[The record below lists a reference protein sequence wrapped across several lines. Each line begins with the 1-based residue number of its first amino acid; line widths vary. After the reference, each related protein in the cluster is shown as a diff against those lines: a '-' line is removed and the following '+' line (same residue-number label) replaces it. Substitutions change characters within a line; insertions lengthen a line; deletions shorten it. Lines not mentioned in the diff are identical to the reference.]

1 MHLEKRKHSLAVYA
15 GAIFACALLFI
26 PLFYFQPLRVGD
38 GSEYYAL
45 FLAIRENSHTW
56 MTTFSWKLYEDLIA
70 SNSIRA
76 LIPLDPFQDF
86 FPALKLGA
94 TADFNHFW
102 VYSLISAGLSKG
114 LSLFGIH
121 AGIHQSF
128 LIQHALLFM
137 AAILVAVRASGQRG
151 FYAAILL
158 TLSSPIIW
166 FADKVHT
173 EFFTYCL
180 VLCCVIL
187 VQKRSFMWGALCLS
201 IASTQNP
208 SFALLAFALLV
219 FRLIEWRRRPFDF
232 LELGALVATCIIVL
246 MHPAYYY
253 FRFGV
258 LTPQMLAGGAKIG
271 VNLSLFYVWLI
282 DPDVGL
288 LPNWPAG
295 LVLIGSGIYYLRKKY
310 WLRPNGALLLFVL
323 LYLAVNLFAQS
334 STTNINSG
342 ATPGLARYA
351 LWYIPLFYPLMLG
364 LVDRVAVAP
373 IIWRVVAGGLFVV
386 YLAANVWAYDPRQGE
401 RYETPSPVSSFVQR
415 HLSWLYNP
423 PAEVFA
429 ERFSRQGENA
439 TQVYAVLGPSCEK
452 VLVIPGN
459 DPSQIAQSSEC
470 LLDPE
475 KLRAAIA
482 KIPPAVKDAHYIH
495 LGNAVKEMRLAAP
508 AEYQTRASQ
517 SGAQLLGQG
526 WHSPES
532 WGVWAADTSGK
543 LKVPCLAAENFKV
556 RLTLVA
562 LEVPGQA
569 PSVAKVRVG
578 GDTLWAGALR
588 GAPTDVVIELKK
600 SACQMETQVA
610 MISLEV
616 ERLHSA
622 SSFSQSKDTR
632 NLGIGLIGL
641 SYP

>member
-1 MHLEKRKHSLAVYA
+1 MRLEKNKHSPAAYAAV
-15 GAIFACALLFI
+15 ISACILLFI
-26 PLFYFQPLRVGD
+26 PFFYFQPLRVGD

-56 MTTFSWKLYEDLIA
+56 MTAASWKLYEELIA

-76 LIPLDPFQDF
+76 LISVDPFQDF

-102 VYSLISAGLSKG
+102 VYSLISAVISKG
-114 LSLFGIH
+114 FSLFGIRV
-121 AGIHQSF
+121 GIHQSF
-128 LIQHALLFM
+128 LIQHVLLFI
-137 AAILVAVRASGQRG
+137 AAALVALRASGKNG
-151 FYAAILL
+151 VYAALLL
-158 TLSSPIIW
+158 TLSSPIVW

-180 VLCCVIL
+180 VLCCIIL
-187 VQKRSFMWGALCLS
+187 VQKRSFMWGALCLA

-219 FRLIEWRRRPFDF
+219 FRLTEWRQRPFAF

-271 VNLSLFYVWLI
+271 VNLTLFYVWLI

-295 LVLIGSGIYYLRKKY
+295 LILIGAGIFYSKKEY
-310 WLRPNGALLLFVL
+310 WSSNRLLLLFIF

-351 LWYIPLFYPLMLG
+351 LWYIPLFYPLMLVV
-364 LVDRVAVAP
+364 VDRAVVAP
-373 IIWRVVAGGLFVV
+373 IIWRVLAGGFIAV
-386 YLAANVWAYDPRQGE
+386 YLIVNVWAYDPQQDE

-415 HLSWLYNP
+415 HLPWLYNP

-429 ERFSRQGENA
+429 ERFSRQGEGA
-439 TQVYAVLGPSCEK
+439 TQLYAVLGPSCDK
-452 VLVIPGN
+452 ALVVPSN
-459 DPSQIAQSSEC
+459 DPSRIAQSSEC

-482 KIPPAVKDAHYIH
+482 KMSLGVNTAHYIH
-495 LGNAVKEMRLAAP
+495 LGGAVKEMRLAAP
-508 AEYQTRASQ
+508 ADYQTRAGEN
-517 SGAQLLGQG
+517 GAQLLGQG
-526 WHSPES
+526 WHTPES
-532 WGVWAADTSGK
+532 WGVWASNTTGK
-543 LKVPCLAAENFKV
+543 LKVPCPAGENFKV
-556 RLTLVA
+556 GLTLVA
-562 LEVPGQA
+562 LEVPGEA
-569 PSVAKVRVG
+569 PLVAKVRVNG
-578 GDTLWAGALR
+578 NTLWSGALR
-588 GAPTDVVIELKK
+588 GAPTDVVVALKK
-600 SACQMETQVA
+600 SACQTETQVA

-622 SSFSQSKDTR
+622 SSFSQSKDNR

>member
-1 MHLEKRKHSLAVYA
+1 MRLIKRNHPLAAYA
-15 GAIFACALLFI
+15 GAIFACTLLFI
-26 PLFYFQPLRVGD
+26 PFFYFQPLRVGD

-45 FLAIRENSHTW
+45 FLALRENSHTW
-56 MTTFSWKLYEDLIA
+56 MTTSSWKLYEDLIA

-76 LIPLDPFQDF
+76 LIPVDPFQDF
-86 FPALKLGA
+86 FPALKLGE

-102 VYSLISAGLSKG
+102 VYSLISAGISKG
-114 LSLFGIH
+114 LSFFGIH

-128 LIQHALLFM
+128 LIQHALLFI
-137 AAILVAVRASGQRG
+137 AATLVALRAFGKNG
-151 FYAAILL
+151 VYAAIFL
-158 TLSSPIIW
+158 TLSSPIVW

-187 VQKRSFMWGALCLS
+187 VQKRSFMWAALCLAV
-201 IASTQNP
+201 ASTQNP
-208 SFALLAFALLV
+208 SFAILAFALLV
-219 FRLIEWRRRPFDF
+219 FRLVEWRRRPFDF

-246 MHPAYYY
+246 LHPAYYF

-295 LVLIGSGIYYLRKKY
+295 LVLIGAGIFYSRKKY
-310 WLRPNGALLLFVL
+310 WSSNGALLLFIF
-323 LYLAVNLFAQS
+323 LYLVVNLFAQS

-364 LVDRVAVAP
+364 VIDRVAVAP
-373 IIWRVVAGGLFVV
+373 VVWRVLAGGLLAV
-386 YLAANVWAYDPRQGE
+386 YLVANVWAYDPRQGE

-415 HLSWLYNP
+415 NLPWLYNP

-439 TQVYAVLGPSCEK
+439 TRVYAVLGPSCEK
-452 VLVIPGN
+452 ALVVPAN
-459 DPSQIAQSSEC
+459 DPTQIAQSSEC

-475 KLRAAIA
+475 KLRAAAA
-482 KIPPAVKDAHYIH
+482 KMSLGVEAAHYIH
-495 LGNAVKEMRLAAP
+495 LGDAVKEMRLAAP
-508 AEYQTRASQ
+508 ADYQIRAGQ

-526 WHSPES
+526 WHTPES

-543 LKVPCLAAENFKV
+543 LKVPCPSAENFKI

-569 PSVAKVRVG
+569 PPVAKIRAS

-588 GAPTDVVIELKK
+588 GAPTDVVVELKK
-600 SACQMETQVA
+600 SACQTEAQVA
-610 MISLEV
+610 MLSLEV